1 MARDKEKREE
11 HHAHAANSK
20 KQDVHKAASLRS
32 APCGSLCPLHSITLP
47 INRT

>member
-11 HHAHAANSK
+11 HYAHAANSK
-20 KQDVHKAASLRS
+20 KQDVHNPTSPSSTLAI
-32 APCGSLCPLHSITLP
+32 LCPIHSITLP